1 VENAIRHGMNLV
13 SMRFD
18 ISVKGRLE
26 RGGLTL
32 AVRDHGPGLPIGLP
46 PDRLTRGIGL
56 RNTAERLER
65 LYGERQS
72 VRIENADGGGTLVE
86 LRVPLR

>member
-18 ISVKGRLE
+18 ISVVGRVE
-26 RGGLTL
+26 NGGLKL
-32 AVRDHGPGLPIGLP
+32 AVRDHGPGLPS

-65 LYGERQS
+65 LYGECQS
-72 VRIENADGGGTLVE
+72 VRIENAAGGGTIVE

>member
-1 VENAIRHGMNLV
+1 
-13 SMRFD
+13 
-18 ISVKGRLE
+18 
-26 RGGLTL
+26 
-32 AVRDHGPGLPIGLP
+32 VRDHGPGL

-72 VRIENADGGGTLVE
+72 VRIENADGGGTIVE
-86 LRVPLR
+86 LRVPLQ

>member
-1 VENAIRHGMNLV
+1 MNLV

-18 ISVKGRLE
+18 ISVRGRLE
-26 RGGLTL
+26 DDRLTL
-32 AVRDHGPGLPIGLP
+32 EVRDHGPGLPP
-46 PDRLTRGIGL
+46 PEHLKRGIGL

-72 VRIENADGGGTLVE
+72 VRIENADGGGTIVE

>member
-1 VENAIRHGMNLV
+1 MNLV

-26 RGGLTL
+26 SGGLTL
-32 AVRDHGPGLPIGLP
+32 AVRDHGPGLPTT
-46 PDRLTRGIGL
+46 DRLTRGIGL

-72 VRIENADGGGTLVE
+72 VRIENADGGGTIVE